1 MPGKLPPVRVGLV
14 GCGHVTEN
22 FHLPALRSLGEARV
36 VALAD
41 VDAGRLKAVADRFG
55 VAERYADFHELV
67 GQADIEVVG
76 ICTPP
81 RFHVEMALAALEAAK
96 HVFIEKPLG
105 LDVEETDRLTRRAR
119 GSSRKLMVGFNLRH
133 HVHVRA
139 ARALI
144 RQGRLGAVELVRTVL
159 SSRYRSQAGL
169 PPWRRHREQG
179 GGVFSEL
186 AVHHFDLL
194 RFLLESEIE
203 EVFAVS
209 RPIEAE
215 DRAATIAAR
224 MTSGPLVSLLFA
236 QHAAEANQVE
246 VFGQHGRLLISF
258 YRFDGLEF
266 APAAELPGGVR
277 SRLRTVSRAIGGLPR
292 ALTLGLQGGSFRT
305 SYRAEWRHFIDC
317 IRGDRPV
324 DGTLEDGQRALQAV
338 LAAMRSATVRS
349 PVHPESMRAERA

>member
-1 MPGKLPPVRVGLV
+1 MPGKLPPVRIGLV
-14 GCGHVTEN
+14 GCGQVTKN

-36 VALAD
+36 IALAD
-41 VDAGRLKAVADRFG
+41 VDAGRLKAVADRFD
-55 VAERYADFHELV
+55 VAGRYADFRELMERT
-67 GQADIEVVG
+67 DIDVVG
-76 ICTPP
+76 VCTPP

-105 LDVEETDRLTRRAR
+105 LDVEETDRLIRRAR
-119 GSSRKLMVGFNLRH
+119 RSSRKLMVGFNLRH

-139 ARALI
+139 ARTLI

-159 SSRYRSQAGL
+159 SSRYRSMAGL
-169 PPWRRHREQG
+169 PPWRQHREQG

-203 EVFAVS
+203 EVIAVS
-209 RPIEAE
+209 RPTEAE
-215 DRAATIAAR
+215 DRAAAIAAR
-224 MTSGPLVSLLFA
+224 MTSGALASSVFS

-246 VFGQHGRLLISF
+246 VLGQQGRLVISF
-258 YRFDGLEF
+258 YRFDGLEV

-292 ALTLGLQGGSFRT
+292 AVALGLQGGSFGS

-317 IRGDRPV
+317 IRRDRPV
-324 DGTLEDGQRALQAV
+324 DGTLEDGHRALQAV
-338 LAAMRSATVRS
+338 LAAMRSAALQR
-349 PVHPESMRAERA
+349 PIHPASMRADRA